1 MSAGPLLIFW
11 KKPRSAYVQAARKG
25 AQFSVRVPPRV
36 VRRRP
41 AQRTGCPARDG
52 GLRSRSE
59 LETPRIIVRAGYPYL
74 QGLGLV
80 HSALPRCHAATPG
93 LETHCA
99 CHPAQNSPS
108 PATPPRHRPTSCHK
122 HTSLPQPYETSK
134 TPALPSPFPNSCL
147 NLPCLA

>member
-11 KKPRSAYVQAARKG
+11 KKPRSAYGMYVHAARKG

-36 VRRRP
+36 VHRRP

-80 HSALPRCHAATPG
+80 HSACMPSSAEQPLTSHTAATPTNK
-93 LETHCA
+93 LPHMYFT
-99 CHPAQNSPS
+99 
-108 PATPPRHRPTSCHK
+108 AT
-122 HTSLPQPYETSK
+122 
-134 TPALPSPFPNSCL
+134 AL
-147 NLPCLA
+147 